1 MDYKKK
7 IAKGFVV
14 MSFYAGCFITPL
26 VLSVI
31 ALNNCLQSA
40 SLLVKGVTSFLLGVA
55 WGLWL
60 SLVTEILGSVLEE

>member
-26 VLSVI
+26 VLSAI
-31 ALNNCLQSA
+31 ALNNCLESA
-40 SLLVKGVTSFLLGVA
+40 PLLVKGVASFLLGVV

-60 SLVTEILGSVLEE
+60 TLATKILDTVLEE